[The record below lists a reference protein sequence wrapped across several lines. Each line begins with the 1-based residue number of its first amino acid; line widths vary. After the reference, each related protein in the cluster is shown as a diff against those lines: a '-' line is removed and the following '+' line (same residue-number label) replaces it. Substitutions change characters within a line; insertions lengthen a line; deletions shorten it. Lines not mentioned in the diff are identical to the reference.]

1 MKVSVFFKFPLLGS
15 LSVLISFPIWAQS
28 DPFSSKKHKDTILNK
43 SELNAAIIDGR
54 TSQKSS
60 VKASTYGNSR
70 NSISLRKGA
79 NNLKKDNSG
88 EVIFS
93 QESGLPIFIARPVN
107 SNTSSLRSSA
117 DLKSSCFEYLNSIS
131 SLTKISNA
139 DQNFEIKNI
148 QADGLGKQH
157 VKLTQKYKGIKV
169 DASEVVVHFNQSNVA
184 EIFNGNY
191 HIIKNEID
199 VKPLVDSKTAVNT
212 VINDLSSKTVY
223 KKEFNDEEKKV
234 VSHST
239 PKVDTVIYE
248 DNALVKRYVLA
259 YKISICPNKLES
271 WEYFVDAKT
280 GVILKSLK
288 NTCHADGPRT
298 ATASDLNGVNRTL
311 NTYQEGSSYYLVDIT
326 RPMYIAADNTGAIIT
341 LDANNTFGDGFKV
354 QNIVSA
360 NNTWPS
366 RAAVSA
372 HYNAGVA
379 YDYYRTAHGRKSI
392 DGNGGT
398 IYSVINA
405 VDEDG
410 SGLDNAYWNGKAM
423 FYGNG
428 NTAFK
433 PLAGGLD
440 VAGHEM
446 THGVVQNT
454 ANLKYEGESGAINE
468 SMADIFG
475 SMMDSTDWL
484 LGEDVVKLSTF
495 PSGALRSLSD
505 PHNGGSSLGDN
516 GFQPRHMS
524 EKYSGSADN
533 GGVHINS
540 GIPNWAFYKYATS
553 LNSRKKAAAV
563 FYRALSNYL
572 TANSKFIDLRIA
584 VIQSAKDL
592 YGNSSVEAAQ
602 AAIAFDAVGITDGT
616 GGDYTTTFPVN
627 PGTEYLLS
635 YDTDDLTTDGLF
647 RSTATGTNFKALLNK
662 SVKSKPS
669 VTDNGESAVFVG
681 TDQKIYAINV
691 NPSSP
696 LGLAVLQDQA
706 IWSNVSISKNGERVA
721 AITFDKDTSIYV
733 YDFGK
738 EEWATFKLYNPTY
751 SGVKSQ
757 GPVYAD
763 AIEWS
768 YDGESLVYDCFNSI
782 KSEDGNNIEYWDINM
797 IKVWDNKTN
806 DFAEGEIL
814 KLFNDLSKGESIG
827 NPSFSKNSPY
837 IIAFD
842 YEYSDGISTEYAV
855 VGFDMEHNTL
865 DLIAE
870 NTTLGFPAYNK
881 NDNILS
887 FTAEDENG
895 NFDINYVSLNADKI
909 SSDGVQSRLIDN
921 AMWPVYFAV
930 GERNTSTGVMSAD
943 LEASQPVIYPNPT
956 KGELTVVIPKAK
968 QNEFEIQVYNQFGQ
982 LVISKSFYNTSD
994 KVTLDTEGLTEGLY
1008 YLTIKG
1014 DSLPSSYKFIKQD

>member
-1 MKVSVFFKFPLLGS
+1 MKVSVFFKFSLLGS
-15 LSVLISFPIWAQS
+15 LISFSTWAQK
-28 DPFSSKKHKDTILNK
+28 DPFNSKKHKDTLLNK
-43 SELNAAIIDGR
+43 SDLKASVIDGR
-54 TSQKSS
+54 TAQKTSLRTP
-60 VKASTYGNSR
+60 AYGNGR
-70 NSISLRKGA
+70 NSISLRTGA
-79 NNLKKDNSG
+79 GNLRKDNNT
-88 EVIFS
+88 EVIIS
-93 QESGLPIFIARPVN
+93 QESGLPIFISKPAN
-107 SNTSSLRSSA
+107 STTSSSRSSS
-117 DLKSSCFEYLNSIS
+117 DIRNSCFDYLNSIS
-131 SLTKISNA
+131 SLTKISNPER
-139 DQNFEIKNI
+139 DFEIKSI
-148 QADGLGKQH
+148 QADGLGKKH

-169 DASEVVVHFNQSNVA
+169 NASEVVVHFNQSNVA

-191 HIIKNEID
+191 HVIKNEMD
-199 VKPLVDSKTAVNT
+199 VKPVVDLKSAVTT
-212 VINDLSSKTVY
+212 VINDVSSKTLY
-223 KKEFNDEEKKV
+223 KKEFNDAEKMV

-239 PKVDTVIYE
+239 PEVDTVIYE
-248 DNALVKRYVLA
+248 DNSLVKRYVLA

-271 WEYFVDAKT
+271 WEYFVDAKS
-280 GVILKSLK
+280 GNILKSLK
-288 NTCHADGPRT
+288 ITCHADGPRT
-298 ATASDLNGVNRTL
+298 ASAIDLNGVNRTFS
-311 NTYQEGSSYYLVDIT
+311 TYQEGSSYYMIDVS
-326 RPMYIAADNTGAIIT
+326 RPMYDAATNTGAIIT
-341 LDANNTFGDGFKV
+341 YDANNTFGDGFKV

-360 NNTWPS
+360 SNSWSS
-366 RAAVSA
+366 RAGVSA
-372 HYNAGVA
+372 HYNAGIA
-379 YDYYRTAHGRKSI
+379 YDYFRTAHGRESI

-398 IYSVINA
+398 IYSVINV
-405 VDEDG
+405 VDDDG

-428 NTAFK
+428 NTDFK
-433 PLAGGLD
+433 PLAGGVD

-475 SMMDSTDWL
+475 SMMDTADWQ
-484 LGEDVVKLSTF
+484 LGEDVVKLSAF

-505 PHNGGSSLGDN
+505 PHNGGSSLNDN
-516 GFQPRHMS
+516 GYQPRHIS
-524 EKYSGSADN
+524 EKYNGSADN

-553 LNSRKKAAAV
+553 LNSRRKAASV

-584 VIQSAKDL
+584 VIQSAKDI

-602 AAIAFDAVGITDGT
+602 AAIAFDAVGITDGA
-616 GGDYTTTFPVN
+616 GGDYTSTFPVN

-635 YDTDDLTTDGLF
+635 YDTDDFTTDGLF
-647 RSTATGTNFKALLNK
+647 RSTAAGTNFKALLNK

-669 VTDNGESAVFVG
+669 VTDNGEQAVFVG
-681 TDQKIYAINV
+681 TDQKIYVINV
-691 NPSSP
+691 NPSSS
-696 LGLAVLQDQA
+696 LGLTLIQDQP
-706 IWSNVSISKNGERVA
+706 IWSNVSVSKNGERIA
-721 AITFDKDTSIYV
+721 AITYDKDTSIYV

-782 KSEDGNNIEYWDINM
+782 KNEDGSNIEYWDINL
-797 IKVWDNKTN
+797 IKVWDNNTN

-814 KLFNDLSKGESIG
+814 KLFNNLSEGESIG

-842 YEYSDGISTEYAV
+842 YEYSDGISSEYAV

-881 NDNILS
+881 NDNIIS
-887 FTAEDENG
+887 FTVEDANG
-895 NFDINYVSLNADKI
+895 DFDINYVSLNADKI
-909 SSDGVQSRLIDN
+909 SSNGVQSRLINN

-930 GERNTSTGVMSAD
+930 GERSTSTGVISAD
-943 LEASQPVIYPNPT
+943 IEEPQPVIYPNPT
-956 KGELTVVIPKAK
+956 KGELTVVVPKAK
-968 QNEFEIQVYNQFGQ
+968 QNKFEIQVFNQLGQ
-982 LVISKSFYNTSD
+982 LVISKLFNNVSD
-994 KVTLDTEGLTEGLY
+994 KVIIDTEGLTEGLY
-1008 YLTIKG
+1008 YLTIKD
-1014 DSLPSSYKFIKQD
+1014 DSVAASYKFIKQ

>member
-1 MKVSVFFKFPLLGS
+1 MKVSVFFNFFLLGS
-15 LSVLISFPIWAQS
+15 LISYSTWAQK
-28 DPFSSKKHKDTILNK
+28 DPFNSKKHKDTLLNK
-43 SELNAAIIDGR
+43 SELKAAIIDGR
-54 TSQKSS
+54 IAPTSPLRTP
-60 VKASTYGNSR
+60 AYENGR
-70 NSISLRKGA
+70 NSISLRTGV
-79 NNLKKDNSG
+79 NNLRKDNNS
-88 EVIFS
+88 EVVIS
-93 QESGLPIFIARPVN
+93 KESGLPIFISKPAN
-107 SNTSSLRSSA
+107 SNTAAIRSSS
-117 DLKSSCFEYLNSIS
+117 DIRSSCFDYLNSIS
-131 SLTKISNA
+131 SLTKISNPEQ
-139 DQNFEIKNI
+139 DFVIKSI
-148 QADGLGKQH
+148 QADGLGKKH
-157 VKLTQKYKGIKV
+157 VKLIQKYKGIKV
-169 DASEVVVHFNQSNVA
+169 NASEVVVHFNQSNVA

-191 HIIKNEID
+191 HLIKNEID
-199 VKPLVDSKTAVNT
+199 VKPVVDSKTAVNT
-212 VINDLSSKTVY
+212 VINDLSSKTLY
-223 KKEFNDEEKKV
+223 KREFNDAEKRI

-239 PKVDTVIYE
+239 PEVDTVIYE
-248 DNALVKRYVLA
+248 DNGLVKRYVLA

-271 WEYFVDAKT
+271 WEYFVDAKS
-280 GVILKSLK
+280 GNILKSLK
-288 NTCHADGPRT
+288 ITCHADGPRT
-298 ATASDLNGVNRTL
+298 ATAIDLNGVNRTF
-311 NTYQEGSSYYLVDIT
+311 NTYQEGSNYYLVDIA
-326 RPMYIAADNTGAIIT
+326 RPMYNVANNTGAIIT
-341 LDANNTFGDGFKV
+341 MDANNSFGDGFKV
-354 QNIVSA
+354 QNIVSS
-360 NNTWPS
+360 NNTWSS

-372 HYNAGVA
+372 HYNAGIA
-379 YDYYRTAHGRKSI
+379 YDYFRTAHNRNSI
-392 DGNGGT
+392 DGNEGT
-398 IYSVINA
+398 IYSVINVA
-405 VDEDG
+405 DEDG
-410 SGLDNAYWNGKAM
+410 TALDNAYWNGKAM

-475 SMMDSTDWL
+475 SMMDSSDWQ
-484 LGEDVVKLSTF
+484 LGEDVVKLSVF

-505 PHNGGSSLGDN
+505 PHNGGSSLNDN

-524 EKYSGSADN
+524 EKYTGTQDN
-533 GGVHINS
+533 GGVHVNS

-553 LNSRKKAAAV
+553 LNSRRKAAAV

-592 YGNSSVEAAQ
+592 YGNSSGEAAQ

-616 GGDYTTTFPVN
+616 GGDYTSTFPVN

-635 YDTDDLTTDGLF
+635 YDTDNFTTDGLF
-647 RSTATGTNFKALLNK
+647 RSTAAGTNFKALLNK

-669 VTDNGESAVFVG
+669 VTDNGEAAVFVG
-681 TDQKIYAINV
+681 TDQKIYTINV

-696 LGLAVLQDQA
+696 LNRTLLQDQP

-721 AITFDKDTSIYV
+721 AITYDKDTSIYV

-751 SGVKSQ
+751 TGVKSK

-782 KSEDGNNIEYWDINM
+782 PNADGTNIEYWDINI
-797 IKVWDNKTN
+797 IKVWDNNTN
-806 DFAEGEIL
+806 DFADGEIL
-814 KLFNDLSKGESIG
+814 KLFNNLSEGESIG

-837 IIAFD
+837 ILAFD
-842 YEYSDGISTEYAV
+842 YEYTDDVSSQYAV
-855 VGFDMEHNTL
+855 VGLDMEHNTL

-881 NDNILS
+881 NDNVVS
-887 FTAEDENG
+887 FTAEDVNG
-895 NFDINYVSLNADKI
+895 NSNINYVNLNADKI
-909 SSDGVQSRLIDN
+909 SSNGVQSKLIDN

-930 GERNTSTGVMSAD
+930 GERSTSTGVMSAD
-943 LEASQPVIYPNPT
+943 IETSQPLIYPNPT
-956 KGELTVVIPKAK
+956 KGELTVIVPKAK
-968 QNEFEIQVYNQFGQ
+968 QNKFEMQIFNQLGQ
-982 LVISKSFYNTSD
+982 LVKSKSFYNASD
-994 KVTLDTEGLTEGLY
+994 KVVIDAEDLPEGLY
-1008 YLTIKG
+1008 YLTIKD
-1014 DSLPSSYKFIKQD
+1014 DSLPVSYKFIKQD